1 MKTINATIKDQNLI
15 ISSSVISV
23 AQSVNEYALK
33 ITYDPEWAEAD
44 KIVTFKGSDGRGYA
58 IQDTGDPEGV
68 VIPWEVLRCPGKV
81 SVGVMGYI
89 GSEQKLA
96 TTGIYDRNTFIV
108 LPAAFGLQEALTPT
122 PDIYQKLLQT
132 IDQINGRIDLTDE
145 ALAEAIRTL
154 QNEIGDL
161 ANLDTEAKDN
171 LVAAIN
177 ELAAGGGGSGTV
189 KSVNTVEPDE
199 NGNVTL
205 TPANL
210 GAQREITI
218 TNTTLNL

>member
-1 MKTINATIKDQNLI
+1 
-15 ISSSVISV
+15 
-23 AQSVNEYALK
+23 
-33 ITYDPEWAEAD
+33 
-44 KIVTFKGSDGRGYA
+44 
-58 IQDTGDPEGV
+58 
-68 VIPWEVLRCPGKV
+68 
-81 SVGVMGYI
+81 MGYF
-89 GSEQKLA
+89 GSAQKLA

-132 IDQINGRIDLTDE
+132 IDQITGRIDD
-145 ALAEAIRTL
+145 LAESTAANIAEL
-154 QNEIGDL
+154 ALEIGNLDE
-161 ANLDTEAKDN
+161 LDTEAKDN

-177 ELAAGGGGSGTV
+177 ELAQGGGGSGTV
-189 KSVNTVEPDE
+189 KSVNSVDPDE

-210 GAQREITI
+210 GAQKEITV